1 MKIIKILIVDDDE
14 DHADGLAD
22 FIELHGCLPTVAYTG
37 EEAVRKFA
45 SGRFDLV
52 FLDFKLPGMNGV
64 EVLRAIRGIDPEV
77 KAIMMTGFMVQ
88 DLNQQIGETDILE
101 VLQKPLSLE
110 VLMELVNNCRPEK
123 TVLVA
128 DDDSD
133 FTESIGSLLE
143 GHGYRILS
151 AGTAAEILK
160 IATANPVDLL
170 LLDLRL
176 DGDHGLHV
184 YEELVARG
192 LKIPTI
198 IVTGF
203 AKEEIEAVAKLHAY
217 SVDRLLSKP
226 FAPEA
231 LLLAMEEV
239 WA

>member
-1 MKIIKILIVDDDE
+1 MKSMKILIVDDDR

-22 FIELHGCLPTVAYTG
+22 FIEMHDCILTVAYTG

-45 SGRFDLV
+45 PGRFDLV

-77 KAIMMTGFMVQ
+77 KAIMMTGFMVR

-101 VLQKPLSLE
+101 VMQKPISLE
-110 VLMELVNNCRPEK
+110 VLLELVDTCRPET

-133 FTESIGSLLE
+133 FTDSIGSLLE
-143 GHGYRILS
+143 EHGYRTLR
-151 AGTAAEILK
+151 AGTAADILK
-160 IATANPVDLL
+160 MATSNPVDLL

-203 AKEEIEAVAKLHAY
+203 AKEESEAVAKLYAY
-217 SVDRLLSKP
+217 SVEKLLSKP

-231 LLLAMEEV
+231 LLQAIEEV